1 MTDDITNYDAV
12 EAYCGRLSYQP
23 GDQLT
28 IHVSTSSDRYDVT
41 IHRWGA
47 ERTLVWSQQGLQ
59 GTHHPT
65 PPDAD
70 ANGCGWP
77 ASVSITIPDEW
88 RSGFHHVEVRVHDA
102 PADRCVGHGGFVVR
116 PSQRTARVLLVL
128 ATNTYHAYNSWG
140 GKSLYTG
147 GHRVS
152 FERPFGRGTIIRPA
166 TERDDRKARPA
177 RWGEAP
183 DSDGQIYQE
192 YRMANGYP
200 GFMGSTGW
208 FTYERRF
215 VEWAEQF
222 GFEMDY
228 AVSSDLD
235 EQPSIVDG
243 YQLVL
248 GVGHD
253 EYWSAGQRDAIE
265 TYVRGGG
272 NLATFSGN
280 TMFWQVRL
288 VDDRRALVCHKYA
301 AHEVD
306 PVVGTE
312 HEATMTGMWC
322 DPLVGRPET
331 AILGAGSAWGLYNRF
346 GAATARG
353 SGAFT
358 VYRDSHW
365 LFAGTGLRYGDL
377 LGAKEGVV
385 GYETVGCRLGLD
397 EYQLPVAVGGDGTP
411 ADIEVVA
418 FTPSTN
424 LAIGEYPASI
434 AALDDQGD
442 IEFIA
447 ARLFGRV
454 DVDSLA
460 RCRHGNAVML
470 TCRPFGPTGGEV
482 VTVGTTDWVFGLADD
497 PAVAQVTRNVLDR
510 YTGGATT
517 VR

>member
-1 MTDDITNYDAV
+1 MSDDITHYDAI

-28 IHVSTSSDRYDVT
+28 IHVSTRSERYDVEV
-41 IHRWGA
+41 HRWGA
-47 ERTLVWSQQGLQ
+47 ARELLWSRQDLP
-59 GTHHPT
+59 GTEHHT
-65 PPDAD
+65 PADAD
-70 ANGCGWP
+70 ANGCRWP
-77 ASVSITIPDEW
+77 ASVTLTIPAEW

-102 PADRCVGHGGFVVR
+102 ALDRAVGHAAFVVR
-116 PSQRTARVLLVL
+116 PPRRIARVLLVL

-152 FERPFGRGTIIRPA
+152 FARPFGRGTIIRPD
-166 TERDDRKARPA
+166 TDRDDRKARPA
-177 RWGEAP
+177 RWGETP
-183 DSDGQIYQE
+183 DTDGLIYQD
-192 YRMANGYP
+192 YRMAHGYP
-200 GFMGSTGW
+200 AFMGSTGW

-215 VEWAEQF
+215 VEWAEQV
-222 GFEMDY
+222 GVELDY
-228 AVSSDLD
+228 AVSCDLD
-235 EQPSIVDG
+235 EHPGIVDG
-243 YQLVL
+243 YDLVL

-253 EYWSAGQRDAIE
+253 EYWSAGQRDTIE
-265 TYVRGGG
+265 AFIRGGG
-272 NLATFSGN
+272 NVATFSGN

-288 VDDRRALVCHKYA
+288 VDDRRAMVCHKYA
-301 AHEVD
+301 AHELD
-306 PVVGTE
+306 PVVGTDQE
-312 HEATMTGMWC
+312 MTMTGMWC

-331 AILGAGSAWGLYNRF
+331 AVLGAGSAWGLYNRF
-346 GAATARG
+346 GTATAGG

-365 LFAGTGLRYGDL
+365 LFEGTGLRYGDL
-377 LGAKEGVV
+377 LGAKHGVV

-397 EYQLPVAVGGDGTP
+397 EYQLPVAAGGDGTP

-442 IEFIA
+442 IEFVA

-454 DVDSLA
+454 DDDSLA

-470 TCRPFGPTGGEV
+470 TCRPFGLTGGEV

-497 PAVAQVTRNVLDR
+497 PAVARVTRNVLDR
-510 YTGGATT
+510 YTA
-517 VR
+517 R